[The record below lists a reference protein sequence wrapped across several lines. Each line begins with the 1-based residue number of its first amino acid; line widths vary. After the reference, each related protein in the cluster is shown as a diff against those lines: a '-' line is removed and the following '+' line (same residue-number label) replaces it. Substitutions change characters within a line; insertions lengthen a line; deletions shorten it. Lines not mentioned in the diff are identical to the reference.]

1 MGQKRKRPILLQF
14 IVLMLIVA
22 AVLWP
27 AAVWLYIENVG
38 FETISEA
45 YEGTRGRWG
54 WFEFWLG
61 NFHLLVQVILM
72 LVSAVGLWRG
82 KDWARRLWL
91 YGCILYIAYN
101 MVGYLVSPRNGFPLL
116 DVIIRAAICYS
127 LFCLHPKDY
136 FQTQENK
143 T

>member
-14 IVLMLIVA
+14 IVLMIIVA

-38 FETISEA
+38 FETIRTA
-45 YEGTRGRWG
+45 YEITSGRLLW
-54 WFEFWLG
+54 FWLG
-61 NFHLLVQVILM
+61 NFYLLVQVILM
-72 LVSAVGLWRG
+72 LVTAVGLWRG
-82 KDWARRLWL
+82 KDWARRLGL
-91 YGCILYIAYN
+91 ISCILYIVYN
-101 MVGYLVSPRNGFPLL
+101 TVNYSTASWL

>member
-1 MGQKRKRPILLQF
+1 MI
-14 IVLMLIVA
+14 IVA

-27 AAVWLYIENVG
+27 AAVGLYIENVG
-38 FETISEA
+38 FETIRTD
-45 YEGTRGRWG
+45 YEITSGRSLW
-54 WFEFWLG
+54 FWLG
-61 NFHLLVQVILM
+61 NFYLLVQVILM

-91 YGCILYIAYN
+91 YGCCILYIVYN
-101 MVGYLVSPRNGFPLL
+101 MVGYLVSPRIGFPLL

>member
-14 IVLMLIVA
+14 IVLILIVA

-27 AAVWLYIENVG
+27 ATVWLYIENVG
-38 FETISEA
+38 FETISGA
-45 YEGTRGRWG
+45 YEITSGRLLW
-54 WFEFWLG
+54 FWLG
-61 NFHLLVQVILM
+61 NFYLLVQVILM
-72 LVSAVGLWRG
+72 LVTAVGLWRG

-91 YGCILYIAYN
+91 YGCILYIVYN
-101 MVGYLVSPRNGFPLL
+101 MVGYLVSPRIGFPLL

>member
-27 AAVWLYIENVG
+27 AVVWLYIENVG

-91 YGCILYIAYN
+91 YTVYCLQYGRLF
-101 MVGYLVSPRNGFPLL
+101 GFP
-116 DVIIRAAICYS
+116 
-127 LFCLHPKDY
+127 
-136 FQTQENK
+136 
-143 T
+143 

>member
-14 IVLMLIVA
+14 IVLMIIVA

-38 FETISEA
+38 FETIRTA
-45 YEGTRGRWG
+45 YEITSGRLLW
-54 WFEFWLG
+54 FWLG
-61 NFHLLVQVILM
+61 NFYLLVQVILM
-72 LVSAVGLWRG
+72 LVTAVGLWRG

-91 YGCILYIAYN
+91 YGCILYIVYN
-101 MVGYLVSPRNGFPLL
+101 MVGYLVSPRIGFPLL

>member
-14 IVLMLIVA
+14 IVLILIVA

-27 AAVWLYIENVG
+27 ATVWLYIENVG
-38 FETISEA
+38 FETISGA
-45 YEGTRGRWG
+45 YEITSGRLLW
-54 WFEFWLG
+54 FWLG
-61 NFHLLVQVILM
+61 NFYLLVQVILM
-72 LVSAVGLWRG
+72 LVTAVGLWRG

-91 YGCILYIAYN
+91 ISCILYIVYTTVNYSNA
-101 MVGYLVSPRNGFPLL
+101 SWL

>member
-45 YEGTRGRWG
+45 YESTRGRWG

-91 YGCILYIAYN
+91 YGCILYIVYN
-101 MVGYLVSPRNGFPLL
+101 MVGYLVSPRIGFPLL

-127 LFCLHPKDY
+127 LFYLHPKDY
-136 FQTQENK
+136 FQTQGNK

>member
-1 MGQKRKRPILLQF
+1 MQV
-14 IVLMLIVA
+14 IVGMIVVA

-27 AAVWLYIENVG
+27 AAVWLYIEDVG
-38 FETISEA
+38 FETIRPA
-45 YEGTRGRWG
+45 YEITSGRFLW
-54 WFEFWLG
+54 FWLG

-91 YGCILYIAYN
+91 YGCILYIVYN
-101 MVGYLVSPRNGFPLL
+101 MVGYLVSPRIGFPLL

>member
-14 IVLMLIVA
+14 IVLMIIVA

-45 YEGTRGRWG
+45 YEITSGRLLW
-54 WFEFWLG
+54 FWLG

-91 YGCILYIAYN
+91 YGCILYIVYN

-116 DVIIRAAICYS
+116 DVIIRVAICYS

>member
-1 MGQKRKRPILLQF
+1 MEQKRKRPILLQV
-14 IVLMLIVA
+14 IVGMMVVA

-27 AAVWLYIENVG
+27 VAVWQYIKDVG
-38 FETISEA
+38 FEVISEA
-45 YEGTRGRWG
+45 IEITGGG
-54 WFEFWLG
+54 WLWFWLG
-61 NFHLLVQVILM
+61 NFHLLIQVILM
-72 LVSAVGLWRG
+72 LVTAIGLWKG

-91 YGCILYIAYN
+91 FSCILYIVYN
-101 MVGYLVSPRNGFPLL
+101 TANYLAFPWKSWLSWP
-116 DVIIRAAICYS
+116 DVVVRAAICYS

>member
-14 IVLMLIVA
+14 IVLMIIVA

-45 YEGTRGRWG
+45 YEITSGSLLW
-54 WFEFWLG
+54 FWLG

-82 KDWARRLWL
+82 KGWARRLWL
-91 YGCILYIAYN
+91 YGCILYIVYN
-101 MVGYLVSPRNGFPLL
+101 MVGYLVSPRIGFPLL

>member
-1 MGQKRKRPILLQF
+1 MQF
-14 IVLMLIVA
+14 IVLMIIVA

-45 YEGTRGRWG
+45 YEITSGRLLW
-54 WFEFWLG
+54 FWLG

-91 YGCILYIAYN
+91 YGCILYIVYN
-101 MVGYLVSPRNGFPLL
+101 MVGYLVSPRIGFPLL

>member
-14 IVLMLIVA
+14 IVLMIIVA

-45 YEGTRGRWG
+45 YEITSGSLLW
-54 WFEFWLG
+54 FWLG

-91 YGCILYIAYN
+91 YGCILYIVYN
-101 MVGYLVSPRNGFPLL
+101 MVGYLVSPRIGFPLL

>member
-14 IVLMLIVA
+14 IVLMIIVE

-45 YEGTRGRWG
+45 YEITSGRLLW
-54 WFEFWLG
+54 FWLG
-61 NFHLLVQVILM
+61 NFYLLVQVILM

-91 YGCILYIAYN
+91 YGCCILYIVYN
-101 MVGYLVSPRNGFPLL
+101 MVGYLVSPRIGFPLL

>member
-1 MGQKRKRPILLQF
+1 
-14 IVLMLIVA
+14 MLIVA

-27 AAVWLYIENVG
+27 ATVWLYIENVG
-38 FETISEA
+38 FETISGA
-45 YEGTRGRWG
+45 YEITSGHLLW
-54 WFEFWLG
+54 FWLG
-61 NFHLLVQVILM
+61 NFYLLVQVILM
-72 LVSAVGLWRG
+72 LVTAVGLWRG

-91 YGCILYIAYN
+91 ISCILYIVYN
-101 MVGYLVSPRNGFPLL
+101 TVNYSTASWP
-116 DVIIRAAICYS
+116 DVIIRTAICYS

>member
-14 IVLMLIVA
+14 IVLMIIVA

-45 YEGTRGRWG
+45 YEITSGRLLW
-54 WFEFWLG
+54 FWLG

-91 YGCILYIAYN
+91 YGCILYIVYN
-101 MVGYLVSPRNGFPLL
+101 MVGYLVSPRIGFPLL

>member
-27 AAVWLYIENVG
+27 ATVWLYIENVG
-38 FETISEA
+38 FETIRTA
-45 YEGTRGRWG
+45 YEITSGRLLW
-54 WFEFWLG
+54 FWLG
-61 NFHLLVQVILM
+61 NFYLLVQVILM
-72 LVSAVGLWRG
+72 LVTAVGLWRG

-91 YGCILYIAYN
+91 YGCILYIVYN
-101 MVGYLVSPRNGFPLL
+101 MVGYLVSPRIGFPLL

>member
-1 MGQKRKRPILLQF
+1 MEQKRKRPILLQF
-14 IVLMLIVA
+14 IVLMIIVS

-27 AAVWLYIENVG
+27 VAVWQYIKYVG
-38 FETISEA
+38 FEVISEA
-45 YEGTRGRWG
+45 IEITGGDWL
-54 WFEFWLG
+54 WFWLG
-61 NFHLLVQVILM
+61 NFHLLIQVILM
-72 LVSAVGLWRG
+72 LVTAIGLWKG

-91 YGCILYIAYN
+91 FSCILYIVYN
-101 MVGYLVSPRNGFPLL
+101 TANYLAFPWKSWLSWP
-116 DVIIRAAICYS
+116 DVVVRAAICYS